1 MPMELK
7 MHRNPWF
14 TLILG
19 LMVGL
24 VLGYVLAERQ
34 PVPPAKAMARPAS
47 QGPQAGLPE
56 GHPPVEGPGAAT
68 PEQQQLAQQAAELQQ
83 MLAQSPGDSRLMV
96 ALGNLYFD
104 AGRWQEA
111 RMWYE
116 RSLEGAADDPN
127 VITDLAVVYRN
138 LEQQQRALELL
149 DRAIEI
155 RADHW
160 QAWYNKVIVLH
171 FDLHE
176 HDRAAEALKRLKA
189 IAASDPSVP
198 DLSSLEAEVLGS

>member
-1 MPMELK
+1 

-14 TLILG
+14 TLTLG

-24 VLGYVLAERQ
+24 VLGYVFAERQ
-34 PVPPAKAMARPAS
+34 PVPPAKAITRPAS
-47 QGPQAGLPE
+47 SGAQAGLPE

-68 PEQQQLAQQAAELQQ
+68 PEQQQLAKQAAELQQ
-83 MLAQSPGDSRLMV
+83 MLAQSPGDSRLMI

-138 LEQQQRALELL
+138 LQQQQRALELL

-155 RADHW
+155 HADHW

-176 HDRAAEALKRLKA
+176 HDRAAEALERLKT
-189 IAASDPSVP
+189 IAAGDPSVP
-198 DLSSLEAEVLGS
+198 DLSALEAEVLGS